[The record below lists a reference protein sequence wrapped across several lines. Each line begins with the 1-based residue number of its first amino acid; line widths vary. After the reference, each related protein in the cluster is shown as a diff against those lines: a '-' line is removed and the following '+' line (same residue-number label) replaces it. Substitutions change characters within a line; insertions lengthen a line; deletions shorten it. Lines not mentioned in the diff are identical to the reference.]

1 MTIEGSNRLKVI
13 YASAVG
19 FHAVDM
25 DTGANYDLFMPPRSG
40 RSVIHPHAIIAFPSA
55 DTQELLLCYDNE
67 GVYVNTFGDVVR
79 DIRLQWGE
87 MPMSVAYIG
96 TGQIMGWG
104 SKAIEIRSLEAGSLE
119 GVFMHKRTQR
129 LKFLCERNDKVFFAS
144 IRSGSNSQVYF
155 MALNRR
161 IPGT

>member
-87 MPMSVAYIG
+87 MPMSVG
-96 TGQIMGWG
+96 KTHLF
-104 SKAIEIRSLEAGSLE
+104 LELLTYLVMF
-119 GVFMHKRTQR
+119 GVLYGKIYWLTLTLIHKYHFQLTVHH
-129 LKFLCERNDKVFFAS
+129 CE
-144 IRSGSNSQVYF
+144 
-155 MALNRR
+155 
-161 IPGT
+161 